1 MKAVLMCNVTGT
13 FTGVVDAVTAAA
25 LKADD
30 VSARLVVDGLP
41 FSESLSTYKQITK
54 QLSNGLLERD
64 LLLHLKAGD
73 HTVQVQVSYAV
84 HNVSKVVL
92 LRILSYM
99 QLQQQ
104 CV

>member
-1 MKAVLMCNVTGT
+1 MKVVLICNVAGAITGAVT
-13 FTGVVDAVTAAA
+13 AAVTAAA

-73 HTVQVQVSYAV
+73 HTVEVQVSYAV
-84 HNVSKVVL
+84 HTSIRVL
-92 LRILSYM
+92 LLHT
-99 QLQQQ
+99 
-104 CV
+104 

>member
-1 MKAVLMCNVTGT
+1 MCGAATTAV
-13 FTGVVDAVTAAA
+13 VTAAA

-54 QLSNGLLERD
+54 HLSNGLLERD

-73 HTVQVQVSYAV
+73 HTVQVQVSYSAY
-84 HNVSKVVL
+84 SDSAVL
-92 LRILSYM
+92 LLHVLLCM
-99 QLQQQ
+99 QLQQ
-104 CV
+104 